1 MAALNRV
8 RVAWSNW
15 PGAPGVSTF
24 YLSPATTNLAP
35 LKAFFDTVK
44 TLTPNGLTTDVPNTG
59 DIIDTGTGHITGAW
73 TGSGGGTSISGVT
86 ASGYS
91 AVSGALVR
99 WITDG
104 LLNGRRLVG
113 RTYLVPLAGL
123 TQATDGSLQTTT
135 QATLVAAGSTLI
147 TAYGTSLRVYG
158 PPRDAGTLKP
168 DDPGK
173 AALDASVIACQVPDM
188 AAVMRSRRT

>member
-24 YLSPATTNLAP
+24 YLDSGTTNLAP
-35 LKAFFDTVK
+35 LKTFFDVVR
-44 TLTPNGLTTDVPNTG
+44 TLTPNALTTDVPNTG
-59 DIIDTGTGHITGAW
+59 DVIDTGTGHITGNW
-73 TGSGGGTSISGVT
+73 TGSGGGTSVSGVT

-91 AVSGALVR
+91 GASGALIR
-99 WITDG
+99 WNTGAI
-104 LLNGRRLVG
+104 LNGRRLIG

-135 QATLVAAGSTLI
+135 QASLVAAGQALI
-147 TAYGTSLRVYG
+147 TAYAGALRVYG
-158 PPRDAGTLKP
+158 PPRDAGTLSP
-168 DDPGK
+168 SDPGK
-173 AALDASVIACQVPDM
+173 AAIDGAVTSCQVPDI
-188 AAVMRSRRT
+188 AAVMRSRRV